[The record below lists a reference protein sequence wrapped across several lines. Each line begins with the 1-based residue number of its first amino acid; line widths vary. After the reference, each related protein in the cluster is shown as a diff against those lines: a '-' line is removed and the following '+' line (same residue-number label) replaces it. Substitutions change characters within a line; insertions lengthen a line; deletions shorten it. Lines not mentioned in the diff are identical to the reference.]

1 MIKLFSPDHLNL
13 LVTFGLFVLIW
24 IIQILHY
31 PSFFYY
37 EEKDFSEAMISHQ
50 RGISFITIP
59 LMLTELF
66 VTCWVF
72 YKTPD
77 VYSSVSVFL
86 VILIWLSTFFI
97 QVPLHEK
104 LLEGKKSILIER
116 LVLTNWI
123 RTFLWSLKLLLLIML
138 AYL

>member
-1 MIKLFSPDHLNL
+1 VIKLFSPDHLNL

-37 EEKDFSEAMISHQ
+37 EEDGFSEAMISHQ
-50 RGISFITIP
+50 RGVSFITIP

-66 VTCWVF
+66 VNCWIF
-72 YKTPD
+72 YKSPD

-104 LLEGKKSILIER
+104 LLEGKNLILIER
-116 LVLTNWI
+116 LVQTNWL
-123 RTFLWSLKLLLLIML
+123 RTFLWSLKLLLLIIW

>member
-31 PSFFYY
+31 PSFFFY
-37 EEKDFSEAMISHQ
+37 EEEDFSEAMISHQ

-66 VTCWVF
+66 VTGWIF

-77 VYSSVSVFL
+77 VYSSVSIFL
-86 VILIWLSTFFI
+86 VFLIWLSTFFI

-104 LLEGKKSILIER
+104 LLEGKSLILIER

>member
-1 MIKLFSPDHLNL
+1 VIKHFSPDHINL
-13 LVTFGLFVLIW
+13 LVSFGLFVLIW

-37 EEKDFSEAMISHQ
+37 EEEDFSEAMISHQ
-50 RGISFITIP
+50 RGISFVTIP

-66 VTCWVF
+66 VTCWIF
-72 YKTPD
+72 FEKTS

-104 LLEGKKSILIER
+104 LLEGKNKILIGR
-116 LVLTNWI
+116 LVQTNWI
-123 RTFLWSLKLLLLIML
+123 RTFLWTLKLLILIIWP
-138 AYL
+138 YL